1 MIIIAAAS
9 SKRPIEDWDVRAF
22 LANPP
27 SAVLTNPATTI
38 SRSLSGSSMAAWG
51 TLNISIHFAV
61 RPVMIPIR
69 KSEAATHNCGSRRM
83 SLQSF
88 VGMDWGNSVPP
99 VVNLKE
105 KNERTEFTPL
115 LDGFLRGTK

>member
-9 SKRPIEDWDVRAF
+9 SKRPIEDWDVREF
-22 LANPP
+22 LAKPP
-27 SAVLTNPATTI
+27 SAVLTKPATTI
-38 SRSLSGSSMAAWG
+38 SRSLSGSSIAAWG

-69 KSEAATHNCGSRRM
+69 ENEAATNNCGNRRI

-99 VVNLKE
+99 VVNLI
-105 KNERTEFTPL
+105 FFFHLPPFSL
-115 LDGFLRGTK
+115 GCLDKAP